1 MREVMRGY
9 QRPGYRFL
17 RTLEEYRLGGILAD
31 DMGLGKTLQVIAVFL
46 AARLEGKVRTSLVVA
61 PASLVYNGGEEIGR
75 FAPELTFLLVTGSQE
90 ERLEKLETELG
101 SIHFCREQAFLLA
114 GVSIGLELGRL

>member
-1 MREVMRGY
+1 MQITEGLQWKLYWKRSPCTRKKTLFQAYTPQIRGA
-9 QRPGYRFL
+9 RIRADRLKEEL
-17 RTLEEYRLGGILAD
+17 RILA
-31 DMGLGKTLQVIAVFL
+31 
-46 AARLEGKVRTSLVVA
+46 
-61 PASLVYNGGEEIGR
+61 
-75 FAPELTFLLVTGSQE
+75 PEAE